1 MQRLILSEIERIY
14 SRKSTKVLFI
24 ISVLFPIFSYFLFQL
39 RWNYTTYIV
48 DGIKFS
54 INSLNYPITQM
65 SEYNALLIFIL
76 LPLFISESLSSEIDS
91 GAYKMILLRPLK
103 KWKLIV
109 SKWISLATV
118 YIGILLCT
126 YLTNVLIGYLFMPKV
141 ESTIYYNIDKNLNL
155 LDSTI
160 YNLKFYL
167 IMFGIHIA
175 LLAAISLLSVIVQ
188 KPILTFLGSI
198 ALLVSGIYLF
208 TPVKIIFFQT
218 SDIAFSIL
226 GGAFE
231 LHYVLI
237 FLLVIS
243 LFFSVSLWIWN
254 KKIGDIA

>member
-1 MQRLILSEIERIY
+1 MRRLILSEIERIY
-14 SRKSTKVLFI
+14 SRKSTKVLFV
-24 ISVLFPIFSYFLFQL
+24 ISVLFPIFSYLLFQL
-39 RWNYTTYIV
+39 RWNYTTYTV

-76 LPLFISESLSSEIDS
+76 LPLFFSESLSSEIDS

-118 YIGILLCT
+118 YTGILLCT
-126 YLTNVLIGYLFMPKV
+126 YLTNVLIGYLLMPKV
-141 ESTIYYNIDKNLNL
+141 EYTVYYNIDKHLNL

-160 YNLKFYL
+160 YNLKCYL

-198 ALLVSGIYLF
+198 ALLISGIYLF
-208 TPVKIIFFQT
+208 EPVKIIFFQT

-237 FLLVIS
+237 FLLVIL
-243 LFFSVSLWIWN
+243 LFFSLSLWIWN
-254 KKIGDIA
+254 KRIGDIA

>member
-24 ISVLFPIFSYFLFQL
+24 ISVLFPIISYSLFQL
-39 RWNYTTYIV
+39 RWNFTTYIV
-48 DGIKFS
+48 DGIKIP
-54 INSLNYPITQM
+54 INSLNYPITQVN
-65 SEYNALLIFIL
+65 EYNALLVFIL
-76 LPLFISESLSSEIDS
+76 LPLFFSESLSSEIDS

-118 YIGILLCT
+118 YIVIILCT

-160 YNLKFYL
+160 YNLKCYL

-198 ALLVSGIYLF
+198 TLLVSGIYLF

-231 LHYVLI
+231 LHYVFI
-237 FLLVIS
+237 FLLGIL
-243 LFFSVSLWIWN
+243 LFFSLSLWIWN